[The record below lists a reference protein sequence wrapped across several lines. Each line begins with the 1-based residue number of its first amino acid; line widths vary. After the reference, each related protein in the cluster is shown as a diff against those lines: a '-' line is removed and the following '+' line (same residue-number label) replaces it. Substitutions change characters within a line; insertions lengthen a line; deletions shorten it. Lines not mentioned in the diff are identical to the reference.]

1 MFELPV
7 IEIVIFVA
15 VILLYLGAAVLGSL
29 QLRPGG
35 DRYKPALTHLF
46 ALAVVL
52 EAVMLIFRAISIG
65 RVPLTGLFES
75 MIVLTLVLGLIYLV
89 LGMVIRQVW
98 FSTTVAWIIL
108 ILILLTAI
116 IAQPAA
122 EPLPIAAKPW
132 AIVHGMAMILGA
144 AMILLATVSAYVYLL
159 GCRRLKQKKIS
170 QVLGKVP
177 NIQKLDS
184 VNLLSLKFAFVF
196 ITIGLASGIGGVWM
210 ERESLGG
217 SVPGWLIDSKI
228 IAVGITWLLLGLVL
242 LAYRLRIIKGRR
254 KAQTTILAFFL
265 ILFAFVGAVLLCN
278 TKHDFSSANLRMQVQ
293 SSETNTSSELE
304 PSRELN
310 P

>member
-1 MFELPV
+1 MFDLPV
-7 IEIVIFVA
+7 IEIVIFIA
-15 VILLYLGAAVLGSL
+15 VILLYLGAAVLGTL

-35 DRYKPALTHLF
+35 DRYHSALTHLF
-46 ALAVVL
+46 ATAVVL
-52 EAVMLIFRAISIG
+52 EAVILIFRAVTIK

-98 FSTTVAWIIL
+98 FSTAISWIIL
-108 ILILLTAI
+108 ILILLTAF

-122 EPLPIAAKPW
+122 VPLPIASKPW
-132 AIVHGMAMILGA
+132 AIAHGMAMIFGA

-184 VNLLSLKFAFVF
+184 VNRVSLKFAFVF
-196 ITIGLASGIGGVWM
+196 ITIGLASGVVGVWM
-210 ERESLGG
+210 GQDSLGV
-217 SVPGWLIDSKI
+217 SFPGWLIDSKI
-228 IAVGITWLLLGLVL
+228 IAVGITWLLLGLIL
-242 LAYRLRIIKGRR
+242 LGYRLRIIRGKR
-254 KAQTTILAFFL
+254 KAQTTIVVFFW

-278 TKHDFSSANLRMQVQ
+278 TKHDFSATNSDKQVQ
-293 SSETNTSSELE
+293 SNESNPSEES
-304 PSRELN
+304 N

>member
-1 MFELPV
+1 
-7 IEIVIFVA
+7 
-15 VILLYLGAAVLGSL
+15 
-29 QLRPGG
+29 
-35 DRYKPALTHLF
+35 LF
-46 ALAVVL
+46 ATAVVL
-52 EAVMLIFRAISIG
+52 EAVILIFRAISIK

-98 FSTTVAWIIL
+98 FSTTISWIIL
-108 ILILLTAI
+108 ILILLTAF

-122 EPLPIAAKPW
+122 EPLSIASTPW
-132 AIVHGMAMILGA
+132 AIAHGMAMILGA

-184 VNLLSLKFAFVF
+184 VNLVSLKFAFVF

-210 ERESLGG
+210 EQDSLGG
-217 SVPGWLIDSKI
+217 SFPGWLIDSKI

-242 LAYRLRIIKGRR
+242 LAYRLRIIKGKR
-254 KAQTTILAFFL
+254 KAQTTIAAFFW

-278 TKHDFSSANLRMQVQ
+278 TKHDFSSANLRMPVQ
-293 SSETNTSSELE
+293 SSESNPSDESSPSSQAAPSEE
-304 PSRELN
+304 SNASRELN
-310 P
+310 PSEELNP